1 METTQLKWSI
11 DKAHSEIGFKVR
23 HLMISKVSG
32 HFNEYDVN
40 IVTTGEDFKTAEV
53 DFWLDP
59 ASIDTGSADRDKHIR
74 SADFFDIEHHKQI
87 GFKGNTIID
96 VDHDG
101 SYQLHGDLTINGI
114 SKRIILD
121 VEFGGIVK
129 DPWGNNKA
137 IFNMNGDINRKD
149 WGLVW
154 NAALETGG
162 VLVSDVVHINCEI
175 QLFRS

>member
-87 GFKGNTIID
+87 GFKGNTIVD

>member
-87 GFKGNTIID
+87 GFKGNTIVD

-162 VLVSDVVHINCEI
+162 VLVSDIVHINCEI